1 MSENLVNLI
10 KNSGVVGAGGAGF
23 PTHVKVNAE
32 AEYVIVNGAEC
43 EPLLRVDQQL
53 MAVKTGKIIKALEEV
68 RKHLGAK
75 KAFIGLKSKYKD
87 ALKAVA
93 EEIKAY
99 DAMEIKELGNFYP
112 AGDEQV
118 LVYETLGRIVP
129 EGGIPLNVGVVVLNV
144 ETLLNIYGG
153 VFENKPVTEKY
164 ITVTGHVRNPV
175 TVKVPIGITIE
186 EVIAMA
192 GGTQLQEFVVI
203 NGGPMMG
210 KLVES
215 LDMPVTKTTKGLILL
230 PKDHSLSRTF
240 EKDMGSMLREA
251 RTACMH
257 CSLCTEVCPRN
268 LLGHSIEPHKLIRLA
283 SYGSTCDAGI
293 NTTTA
298 FLCCECRLC
307 EYACVMNLQPWKL
320 HNMLKTEMGA
330 AGIRNPH
337 KKTPDHVHP
346 FREYKRYPVNKLVK
360 QLGLSDYDLKAPLSQ
375 AEASFGKVTIKLSQ
389 HIGMS
394 AGALVKTGDSV
405 EAGQIIATIP
415 DGKLG
420 SEIHSS
426 IKGKIISVDSDEI
439 IIEKID

>member
-1 MSENLVNLI
+1 MSENFVNLI
-10 KNSGVVGAGGAGF
+10 KKSGVVGAGGAGF

-53 MAVKTGKIIKALEEV
+53 MVLKTREIIKALEEV
-68 RKHLGAK
+68 RKHVGAK
-75 KAFIGLKSKYKD
+75 KAYIGLKSKYKD

-93 EEIKAY
+93 QEISSY
-99 DAMEIKELGNFYP
+99 EAMEIKELGNFYP

-144 ETLLNIYGG
+144 ETLLNIHDG

-164 ITVTGHVRNPV
+164 ITVTGHVRNPL
-175 TVKVPIGITIE
+175 TVKVPIGITID

-192 GGTQLQEFVVI
+192 GGTDLEDYIVI

-210 KLVES
+210 KVVES
-215 LDMPVTKTTKGLILL
+215 LEDPVTKTTKGLIVL
-230 PKDHSLSRTF
+230 PKDHSLSITF
-240 EKDMGSMLREA
+240 EKDMGIMLREA

-283 SYGSTCDAGI
+283 SYGSICDSDT

-298 FLCCECRLC
+298 YLCCECRLC

-320 HNMLKTEMGA
+320 HNMMKIEMGA

-337 KKTPDHVHP
+337 NNEPENVHP
-346 FREYKRYPVNKLVK
+346 FREYKRYPVNKLIK
-360 QLGLSDYDLKAPLSQ
+360 QLGLSDYDRKAPLSDLD
-375 AEASFGKVTIKLSQ
+375 ADFEKVSIQLRQ
-389 HIGMS
+389 HIGMP
-394 AGALVKTGDSV
+394 AEPLVGKGDIV
-405 EAGQIIATIP
+405 EAGQIIAKIP
-415 DGKLG
+415 QGKLG

-426 IKGKIISVDSDEI
+426 IKGKIISVDNGEI
-439 IIEKID
+439 VIGHVG